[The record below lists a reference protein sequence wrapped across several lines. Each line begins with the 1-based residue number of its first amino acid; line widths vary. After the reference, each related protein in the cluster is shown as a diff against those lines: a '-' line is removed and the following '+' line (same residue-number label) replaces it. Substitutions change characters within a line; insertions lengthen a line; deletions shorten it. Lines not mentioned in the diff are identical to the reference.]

1 MKKEFIVK
9 LLLGTNYAGNEGG
22 VGARKESFRNDLKDD
37 LLYGSWNHAAKEL
50 VAIYQNNRS
59 NQTVKAASVD
69 WGLAQRS
76 PRHAR
81 KHIFTYISWRGVN
94 RGLSR

>member
-1 MKKEFIVK
+1 M
-9 LLLGTNYAGNEGG
+9 LGMTRGKVE
-22 VGARKESFRNDLKDD
+22 ARKESFRNDLKDD
-37 LLYGSWNHAAKEL
+37 LFYGSWNLTANEL
-50 VAIYQNNRS
+50 VAISQNNRT
-59 NQTVKAASVD
+59 NQTVKAATVD

-94 RGLSR
+94 CGLSR